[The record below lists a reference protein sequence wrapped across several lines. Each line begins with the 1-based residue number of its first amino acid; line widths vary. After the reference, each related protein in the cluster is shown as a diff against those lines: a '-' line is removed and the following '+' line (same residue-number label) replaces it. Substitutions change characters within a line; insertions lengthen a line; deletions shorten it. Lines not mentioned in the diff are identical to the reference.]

1 MDCYIT
7 GTDTGAG
14 KTWTTCATLRA
25 LAARGLR
32 AAAQKPVAA
41 GTEIRNG
48 REVNEDVCALAAHA
62 NVPLSS
68 EVLNPY
74 LFKAP
79 TAPHV
84 AAALEGRE
92 IDFNLIA
99 SRFRQAQPVTDVL
112 LVEGVGGWCLP
123 FGPDGSQR
131 DLVARLNLPVI
142 LVAGIRLGALNHAL
156 LTTRAIE
163 ADGARLIG
171 WVANIVDPAYAFA
184 DATVE
189 ALAERIGAP
198 CFGTVPWETTRSAEV
213 PTAIDRMAQLLAAP
227 RSMT

>member
-25 LAARGLR
+25 LATRGLR

-41 GTEIRNG
+41 GTEIRDG
-48 REVNEDVCALAAHA
+48 LEVNEDVCALGEHA
-62 NVPLSS
+62 NVALSPQL
-68 EVLNPY
+68 LNPY

-84 AAALEGRE
+84 AAALEGRA
-92 IDFNLIA
+92 IDFSVVA
-99 SRFRQAQPVTDVL
+99 SAFQQAQSATDVL

-123 FGPDGSQR
+123 FGPDGTQS
-131 DLVARLNLPVI
+131 DLVARLKLPVV
-142 LVAGIRLGALNHAL
+142 LVAGIRLGALNHTL

-171 WVANIVDPAYAFA
+171 WVANIVDPAYPYA
-184 DATVE
+184 DATVQ
-189 ALAERIGAP
+189 ALADRIDAP
-198 CFGTVPWETTRSAEV
+198 CFGTVTWQPSTSGEIPS
-213 PTAIDRMAQLLAAP
+213 AIDRLAQFLAAP
-227 RSMT
+227 RTTT